1 MADPLVGQAELEQH
15 IRGRKFFPLHRLPG
29 AQQCEGD
36 WVTIGILYFKQPPKV
51 HFAANSLFLYS
62 EDIVVGHILLNY
74 HRRRLYLKTWTL
86 HTDIG

>member
-51 HFAANSLFLYS
+51 YYIMQPTLYFY
-62 EDIVVGHILLNY
+62 IL
-74 HRRRLYLKTWTL
+74 R
-86 HTDIG
+86 I